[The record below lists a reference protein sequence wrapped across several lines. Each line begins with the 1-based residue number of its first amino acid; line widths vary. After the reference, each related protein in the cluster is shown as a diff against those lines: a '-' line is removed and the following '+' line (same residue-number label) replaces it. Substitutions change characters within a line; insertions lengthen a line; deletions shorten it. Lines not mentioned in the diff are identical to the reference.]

1 MYSTLL
7 AVFIGGGIGS
17 VARWQLSVRF
27 NTLFPQIPAGTL
39 LANLLGAFVIGAAMS
54 YFIRQPDLPPQW
66 KLLLTTGFCGGL
78 TTFSTFSYETVTL
91 LQSGEWTAALFN
103 LLLNLLGSLIM
114 TALAFALVGWLSAH

>member
-66 KLLLTTGFCGGL
+66 KMLLTTGFCGGL